1 MLVTVAHPS
10 GTLGQLLVSKASM
23 SLQEDGIILS
33 TYLLA
38 LATALFLGFIKYKIT
53 TTTPTIMLKV
63 IREAE
68 SGRC

>member
-10 GTLGQLLVSKASM
+10 GMLGQLLVSKASM

-53 TTTPTIMLKV
+53 TTTPIMLKV

>member
-1 MLVTVAHPS
+1 MTVAHPS

-53 TTTPTIMLKV
+53 TPPPIMLKV
-63 IREAE
+63 IR
-68 SGRC
+68 